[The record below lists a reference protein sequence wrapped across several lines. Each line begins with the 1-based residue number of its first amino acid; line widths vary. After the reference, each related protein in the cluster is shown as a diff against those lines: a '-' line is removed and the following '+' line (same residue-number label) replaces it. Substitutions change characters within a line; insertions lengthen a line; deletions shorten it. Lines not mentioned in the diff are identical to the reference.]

1 MVSISVDTISSFIR
15 DLGSPCTAI
24 SLNDGTIVA
33 GSKDGLLISWLASN
47 GEEVWRVSI
56 EGPVSDIATSRG
68 HVFVTASSSLYAFS
82 DSDGSIIWKRE
93 LEGAS
98 DYVLAVEGSIWATS
112 SVYEIEVGDYTESSI
127 WRFNRSG
134 ELDKRWVIPE
144 RSWFIGPYFGKVILG
159 LGRPRCG
166 ILSIDGDILE
176 HFEIG
181 DGDPIVC
188 GDYRKQDFER
198 AVAILGHSS
207 GAVSLVEEHIEKV
220 KDENPIPSSWQI
232 PMIEE
237 SSAVCCI
244 LVPDIG
250 SEFITAYENG
260 FVRSNRGW
268 SYDARSAVSAMA
280 VGPFSVE
287 EAGNTYWACAGKR
300 VLVLSSSELA
310 GDVDI
315 SGHPGGQLILELVHE
330 CCLVK
335 SDSEG
340 DTIVLGDERGGIYL
354 INGQLL
360 SRRIDEGS
368 VEENYDSRTSLMRA
382 RLRRLR
388 E

>member
-1 MVSISVDTISSFIR
+1 MASISVDTISSFIR

-24 SLNDGTIVA
+24 SLKDGSIVA
-33 GSKDGLLISWLASN
+33 GSKDGLLISWLAST

-56 EGPVSDIATSRG
+56 EGPVSDIATNHG
-68 HVFVTASSSLYAFS
+68 HVFVTASSSLYAF
-82 DSDGSIIWKRE
+82 DGSDGSILWKRE

-134 ELDKRWVIPE
+134 ELGKRWVIPE
-144 RSWFIGPYFGKVILG
+144 RSWFIGLHRGKVILG

-166 ILSIDGDILE
+166 ILSIDGDDTE

-181 DGDPIVC
+181 DGGPIVC
-188 GDYRKQDFER
+188 GDYKKQDCER

-207 GAVSLVEEHIEKV
+207 GAVSLVEEHTEELQ
-220 KDENPIPSSWQI
+220 DDNPIVSSWQAPI
-232 PMIEE
+232 IEE

-260 FVRSNRGW
+260 FIRSNYGW
-268 SYDARSAVSAMA
+268 SYDAQSAVSAMA
-280 VGPFSVE
+280 VGPFGDE
-287 EAGNTYWACAGKR
+287 GTGQTYWACAGKR
-300 VLVLSSSELA
+300 VLVLSSSDTS

-315 SGHPGGQLILELVHE
+315 SGDSGGQLILELEHE
-330 CCLVK
+330 CCLIG

-340 DTIVLGDERGGIYL
+340 DTIVLGDERGGIYS
-354 INGQLL
+354 INGQIL
-360 SRRIDEGS
+360 SRRMDEVS
-368 VEENYDSRTSLMRA
+368 AETTRDTRTSLLRA
-382 RLRRLR
+382 RLRKLR